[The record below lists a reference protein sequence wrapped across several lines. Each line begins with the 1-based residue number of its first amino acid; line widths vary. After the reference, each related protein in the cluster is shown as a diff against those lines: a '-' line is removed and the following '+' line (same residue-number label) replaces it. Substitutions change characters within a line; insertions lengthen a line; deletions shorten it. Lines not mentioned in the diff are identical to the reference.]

1 MHRDVRR
8 VVGRDAWRSP
18 GEEER
23 EQSKMS
29 AERQKRALKQASGAK
44 RRKQRAAP
52 QDRLVDILGERALY
66 SIPRVEA
73 QARRLLQPE
82 ELLQLE
88 LELEPEL
95 ELELEPEWELSLQL
109 ELSLLQPQ
117 PELELELQLVQLS
130 PMHC

>member
-1 MHRDVRR
+1 MPWRL
-8 VVGRDAWRSP
+8 RSP

-88 LELEPEL
+88 LELELEPEP
-95 ELELEPEWELSLQL
+95 EPEWELSLQL

>member
-1 MHRDVRR
+1 
-8 VVGRDAWRSP
+8 
-18 GEEER
+18 
-23 EQSKMS
+23 MS

-52 QDRLVDILGERALY
+52 QDSGILGERALY

-95 ELELEPEWELSLQL
+95 ELELEPEPEWELSLQL

-117 PELELELQLVQLS
+117 PELEVELQLVQLS